1 VSSTLTEGRSEE
13 LSRRT
18 ITQFALIV
26 SGALLVI
33 AALQWRRGATQT
45 VWITLLAIA
54 AVLLLCA
61 AIAPSLLRPVYRGWM
76 RLGEVLAWINT
87 RIILTL
93 VFFLVVT
100 PIGVVM
106 RLFGRSPIATRMTR
120 GRRESYWTDVEPHSY
135 GDRHVEKQ
143 F

>member
-1 VSSTLTEGRSEE
+1 MNSTSTEVP
-13 LSRRT
+13 RRA
-18 ITQFALIV
+18 ITSFALIV
-26 SGALLVI
+26 SGALLAI
-33 AALQWRRGATQT
+33 AAYQRWRGAEPW
-45 VWITLLAIA
+45 VVITLVSIA
-54 AVLLLCA
+54 AVLSLLS

-76 RLGEVLAWINT
+76 RLGEVLGWINT

-100 PIGVVM
+100 PIGLLM
-106 RLFGRSPIATRMTR
+106 RLFGRSPMEPARR
-120 GRRESYWTDVEPHSY
+120 GDSYWTDVDTHSY

>member
-1 VSSTLTEGRSEE
+1 MNSTSTEVP
-13 LSRRT
+13 RRA
-18 ITQFALIV
+18 ITSFALIV
-26 SGALLVI
+26 SGALLAI
-33 AALQWRRGATQT
+33 AAYQRWRGAEPW
-45 VWITLLAIA
+45 VVLTLVSIA
-54 AVLLLCA
+54 AVLSLLS

-76 RLGEVLAWINT
+76 RFGEVLGWINT

-100 PIGVVM
+100 PIGLLM
-106 RLFGRSPIATRMTR
+106 RLFGRSPMEPARR
-120 GRRESYWTDVEPHSY
+120 GDSYWTDVDTHSY

>member
-1 VSSTLTEGRSEE
+1 MNSTSTEIP
-13 LSRRT
+13 RRA
-18 ITQFALIV
+18 ITSFALIV
-26 SGALLVI
+26 SGALLAIAAYQRWRGAEPWVVI
-33 AALQWRRGATQT
+33 AL
-45 VWITLLAIA
+45 VSIA
-54 AVLLLCA
+54 AVLSLLS

-76 RLGEVLAWINT
+76 RFGEVLGWINT

-100 PIGVVM
+100 PIGLLM
-106 RLFGRSPIATRMTR
+106 RLFGRSPMEPARR
-120 GRRESYWTDVEPHSY
+120 GDSYWTDVDTHSY

>member
-1 VSSTLTEGRSEE
+1 VNSTSTDLPRRALTS
-13 LSRRT
+13 
-18 ITQFALIV
+18 FALIM

-33 AALQWRRGATQT
+33 AALQWRRGASPN
-45 VWITLLAIA
+45 VRVTLIAIA

-61 AIAPSLLRPVYRGWM
+61 AFAPSLLRPVYRAWM
-76 RLGEVLAWINT
+76 RLGEALAWINT

-100 PIGVVM
+100 PIGIVM
-106 RLFGRSPIATRMTR
+106 RLFGRSPITTA
-120 GRRESYWTDVEPHSY
+120 RRESYWTDVEPHSY